1 MSDSQIKTSLAN
13 IVSTINANKVILDDV
28 KSNNAMMIEL
38 LNTIY
43 QRVEDISKKYDDV
56 LNAGIKKP
64 KTSTTKK
71 EPDEETAT
79 EPVAATTAVKTP
91 TPRKKGAAKS
101 KAETK
106 TEEPESSSKVV
117 KNIMSYFKT
126 RYTEDPN
133 SFNDL
138 ISKQERESIFNIPE
152 NAAELNSKTAGPQR
166 IKAESAIMYK
176 SLTVPQRNIIRKNM
190 KNEHDAAS
198 VNNDVDV
205 VEDGASD

>member
-79 EPVAATTAVKTP
+79 EPVVATTVVKTP
-91 TPRKKGAAKS
+91 TPRKKGVVKAKAGVKS
-101 KAETK
+101 
-106 TEEPESSSKVV
+106 EEPESSSKVV
-117 KNIMSYFKT
+117 KNIMSYFKS
-126 RYTEDPN
+126 RYIDDPN

-152 NAAELNSKTAGPQR
+152 NAIELNSKTAGLQR
-166 IKAESAIMYK
+166 TRAESAIMYK
-176 SLTVPQRNIIRKNM
+176 SLTNLQRNTIRKNM

-198 VNNDVDV
+198 TNNDVDV
-205 VEDGASD
+205 VEDGESD

>member
-1 MSDSQIKTSLAN
+1 MSDSQIKTSLSN

-28 KSNNAMMIEL
+28 KMDNKAIIEI
-38 LNTIY
+38 LNSIY

-91 TPRKKGAAKS
+91 TPRKKGAAKA
-101 KAETK
+101 KAGVK
-106 TEEPESSSKVV
+106 SEEPESSSKVV
-117 KNIMSYFKT
+117 KNIMSYFKA
-126 RYTEDPN
+126 RYIDDPN

-152 NAAELNSKTAGPQR
+152 NATELNSKTAGLQR
-166 IKAESAIMYK
+166 TRAESAIMYK
-176 SLTVPQRNIIRKNM
+176 SLTNLQRNTIRKNM

-198 VNNDVDV
+198 TNNDVDV
-205 VEDGASD
+205 VEDGESD

>member
-71 EPDEETAT
+71 EPAEETAT
-79 EPVAATTAVKTP
+79 EPVVTTTVVKTP
-91 TPRKKGAAKS
+91 TPRKKGAS
-101 KAETK
+101 KAKTETK
-106 TEEPESSSKVV
+106 TEEPEGSSKVV
-117 KNIMSYFKT
+117 KNIMSYFKS
-126 RYTEDPN
+126 RYIDDPN

-138 ISKQERESIFNIPE
+138 ITKQEREDIFNIPE
-152 NAAELNSKTAGPQR
+152 NATELNSKTAGLQR
-166 IKAESAIMYK
+166 TKAESAIMYK
-176 SLTVPQRNIIRKNM
+176 SLTNIQRNTIRKNM
-190 KNEHDAAS
+190 KNEHDVAS
-198 VNNDVDV
+198 TNNDIDV
-205 VEDGASD
+205 VEDGESD